1 MPSPSLPSQFCESV
15 PAQNSDLCV
24 KVSRFFGIADLL
36 CSFFSWFLT
45 SDGEISSEAKVEIG
59 ATLLPPGFIMYS
71 ASVNAGDQWLLANGQ
86 AVSRTTYAALFN
98 AIGTRYGAG
107 DGSTT
112 FNLPD
117 LQGRSPIGAGTG
129 DGLTFRDINAPEVG
143 EERHTQTI
151 DEMPAHDHAPEP
163 PLTEMF
169 GRMSSGGGRN
179 VSIGSGADYK
189 ADFTEETGGGQPFN
203 VTHACLVLYAFIK
216 T

>member
-1 MPSPSLPSQFCESV
+1 MPSPVTPDQFCTAV
-15 PAQNSDLCV
+15 PAANSDLCV
-24 KVSRFFGIADLL
+24 KVSKFFGIAQLL
-36 CSFFSWFLT
+36 CDFFTYFLT
-45 SDGEISSEAKVEIG
+45 TSGAISDEAKAEIAAFITPTG
-59 ATLLPPGFIMYS
+59 TVTFSATTNM
-71 ASVNAGDQWLLANGQ
+71 GDGWLLCNGQ

-117 LQGRSPIGAGTG
+117 MQGRSPIGAGTG
-129 DGLTFRDINAPEVG
+129 SGLTFRDINSPQVG

-151 DEMPAHDHAPEP
+151 AEMPAHDHAPEP

-169 GRMSSGGGRN
+169 GRLSAGGGLN
-179 VSIGSGADYK
+179 ASVGAGASYR

-203 VTHACLVLYAFIK
+203 VVHPCTVLFSFIK